1 LNFHAFSRF
10 CQSRLHNHIKWLR
23 RISNGCCYA
32 LTTRSLYGKPTGTLE
47 FSPECEFLQVKRKNM
62 GCKIFSREA
71 GNVTSRHSF
80 KFSGL
85 ANTKVP
91 FAAFGGWQV

>member
-1 LNFHAFSRF
+1 MAVVTPLQLVHCTGNQLEPWNFRLNANS
-10 CQSRLHNHIKWLR
+10 
-23 RISNGCCYA
+23 
-32 LTTRSLYGKPTGTLE
+32 
-47 FSPECEFLQVKRKNM
+47 LQVKRKNM